1 MLSQLMTVLFSVYI
15 VLWVTSFVDSGLL
28 ESEDTSK
35 DLYQNIMLVS
45 LVGSMLITPFA
56 GYIVDKMHWSV
67 SIRFAFALRCCTGL
81 LFLKI
86 DDPREN
92 FALVICSLYLV
103 ATVFSNTAIE
113 TGYLQ
118 GIPSEIRGTMLGLF
132 WVFAF
137 SGIVLFTIFGG
148 YLHDMIGPV
157 APFELVLG
165 LDGIYLLIL
174 ILMGFC
180 GKFK

>member
-1 MLSQLMTVLFSVYI
+1 MTVLFSVYV

-35 DLYQNIMLVS
+35 DLYQNIMLIS
-45 LVGSMLITPFA
+45 LVGAMLITPFA
-56 GYIVDKMHWSV
+56 GYIIDKIHWSV
-67 SIRFAFALRCCTGL
+67 SIRCAFTLRCCTGG
-81 LFLKI
+81 LFLLI
-86 DDPREN
+86 DDPRGN
-92 FALVICSLYLV
+92 FALIICSLYLV

-137 SGIVLFTIFGG
+137 SGIVLFTIAAG
-148 YLHDMIGPV
+148 YLHDSIGPV
-157 APFELVLG
+157 APFEFVLS

-174 ILMGFC
+174 ILMGLC